1 MARAHAHLAAS
12 HVQRDAE
19 RCSATPCTPA
29 QEDEVTNPATDDLAP
44 KALQTPRAAGL
55 AGVLFAVL
63 FGVVVFLFHKVVPAN
78 PEAAGSW
85 LTNAGSRRD
94 IQFSLGLVPFCGIFF
109 LWFMGAVRARR
120 QVRGQVP
127 RDHFLGSGLLFV
139 AMMFAFSALFGALIG
154 LAGLHNGHPP
164 LDAWQLGRETTF
176 NLASI
181 YSVRM
186 GAVFMITSSTI
197 AFRLRIHSRVVAGVG
212 YAAGLLLLFASPS
225 IPWLQLVF
233 PFWVL
238 LVSINIVILSYRRAD

>member
-1 MARAHAHLAAS
+1 MTNRATG
-12 HVQRDAE
+12 DI
-19 RCSATPCTPA
+19 
-29 QEDEVTNPATDDLAP
+29 AP

-78 PEAAGSW
+78 PDAAGGW
-85 LTNAGSRRD
+85 LANAGHRRD

-109 LWFMGAVRARR
+109 LWFMGAVRAR
-120 QVRGQVP
+120 VGESE
-127 RDHFLGSGLLFV
+127 DKFLATIFLGSGLLFV
-139 AMMFAFSALFGALIG
+139 AMMFAFAALFGALIG
-154 LAGLHNGHPP
+154 IAGLHNGQPP
-164 LDAWQLGRETTF
+164 LDAWQLGRETTV

-197 AFRLRIHSRVVAGVG
+197 AFRLRIHSRVVAVVG

-225 IPWLQLVF
+225 IPWLQLVL

-238 LVSINIVILSYRRAD
+238 LVSINIVILSYRRAN

>member
-1 MARAHAHLAAS
+1 MTNRATG
-12 HVQRDAE
+12 DI
-19 RCSATPCTPA
+19 
-29 QEDEVTNPATDDLAP
+29 AP

-63 FGVVVFLFHKVVPAN
+63 FGVVIFLFHKVVPAN
-78 PEAAGSW
+78 PDAAGGW
-85 LTNAGSRRD
+85 LTNAGNRRD
-94 IQFSLGLVPFCGIFF
+94 IQFSLSLVPFCGIFF
-109 LWFMGAVRARR
+109 LWFMGAVRAR
-120 QVRGQVP
+120 VGKSE
-127 RDHFLGSGLLFV
+127 DKFLATIFLGSGLLFV

-154 LAGLHNGHPP
+154 IAGLHNGHPP

-197 AFRLRIHSRVVAGVG
+197 AFRLRIHSRVVAGAG
-212 YAAGLLLLFASPS
+212 FAAGLLLLFASPS
-225 IPWLQLVF
+225 IPWLQLVL

-238 LVSINIVILSYRRAD
+238 LVSINIVILSYRRAN